1 MKAIALIDA
10 NNFYVSCERVFA
22 PRLRGEPV
30 IVLSNNDGCVVAR
43 SNEAKALGIGMAA
56 PYFKV
61 RGLVERNGVHVYSSN
76 YELYGDIS
84 HRMMEVLEDC
94 STEVERYSI
103 DEAFITLDGRDSE
116 SLEKAGREVK
126 KKVYR
131 QIGIPVS
138 VGIATTKTLAKVA
151 GHYAKS
157 WSELDGVFS
166 IAELSVQTPILR
178 RTPVEEVWG
187 IGARSAA
194 KLRLSGVTTALN
206 LRESDE
212 NWVRARMSVTGLRIQ
227 QELRGIQCH
236 TLATSP
242 TSRRGIH
249 STRSFGEPVV
259 AREDLRAAVSMF
271 VARACEKLRR
281 EEMVA
286 GAISVFVR
294 TNRFNP
300 GERHFS
306 GAVTLRL
313 APLTN
318 LTPEI
323 QAVAFRALD
332 SLYSEGYRY
341 KKAGVLLS
349 DLSPEQSA
357 SQPLWEAEKQARV
370 RSLMFNVDRLNQR
383 FGRETVQYGLF
394 ATEGKWKMKLSSR
407 SPRYT
412 TKWDELPKVCS

>member
-22 PRLRGEPV
+22 PCLRVEPI
-30 IVLSNNDGCVVAR
+30 IVLSNNDGCVVSR
-43 SNEAKALGIGMAA
+43 SNEAKALGIGMAV

-61 RGLVERNGVHVYSSN
+61 REIVERHGVRVFSSN
-76 YELYGDIS
+76 YELYGDMS
-84 HRMMEVLEDC
+84 HRMMEVLED
-94 STEVERYSI
+94 SSPEVERYSI
-103 DEAFITLDGRDSE
+103 DEAFITLEAQDYV
-116 SLEKAGREVK
+116 SLEKIGREVK
-126 KKVYR
+126 EEVYR
-131 QIGIPVS
+131 QVGIPVS
-138 VGIATTKTLAKVA
+138 VGIATTKTLAKIA

-166 IAELSVQTPILR
+166 ITEPSVHTPILR
-178 RTPVEEVWG
+178 RTSIEKVWG
-187 IGARSAA
+187 IGARSAI
-194 KLRLSGVTTALN
+194 KLRLSGVSTAFH
-206 LRESDE
+206 LREADE
-212 NWVRARMSVTGLRIQ
+212 RWVRSRMSVTGLRIR

-236 TLATSP
+236 TFATSP
-242 TSRRGIH
+242 SSRRGIH
-249 STRSFGEPVV
+249 STRSFGELVES
-259 AREDLRAAVSMF
+259 RDDLRAAVSMF

-286 GAISVFVR
+286 GAITVFVR

-300 GERHFS
+300 DERHYS

-323 QAVAFRALD
+323 QVVAFRALD
-332 SLYSEGYRY
+332 SLYREGYRY
-341 KKAGVLLS
+341 KKAGVMLS

-357 SQPLWEAEKQARV
+357 SQPLWDAEKQAKV
-370 RSLMFNVDRLNQR
+370 RDLMFNVDRLNQR

-412 TKWDELPKVCS
+412 TKWDELPKICR

>member
-43 SNEAKALGIGMAA
+43 SNEAKALGIEMAA
-56 PYFKV
+56 PLFKAQEI
-61 RGLVERNGVHVYSSN
+61 VERHGVHALSSN
-76 YELYGDIS
+76 YELYGDMS

-94 STEVERYSI
+94 SPEVERYSI
-103 DEAFITLDGRDSE
+103 DEAFITLEAPDSDL
-116 SLEKAGREVK
+116 LEKLGRSVK
-126 KKVYR
+126 DKVYR
-131 QIGIPVS
+131 QVGIPVS

-151 GHYAKS
+151 SHYAKA
-157 WSELDGVFS
+157 WADLDGVFS
-166 IAELSVQTPILR
+166 FTEASVQTPVLR

-187 IGARSAA
+187 IGARWAA
-194 KLRLSGVTTALN
+194 KLRLSGLSTALH
-206 LRESDE
+206 LREADE
-212 NWVRARMSVTGLRIQ
+212 SWVRARMSVTGLRIA

-236 TLATSP
+236 TLDTCPS
-242 TSRRGIH
+242 SRRGIH
-249 STRSFGEPVV
+249 STRSFGEVV
-259 AREDLRAAVSMF
+259 ESREDLRAAVSVF

-281 EEMVA
+281 ERMVA

-300 GERHFS
+300 EERQYA
-306 GAVTLRL
+306 GAATLRL
-313 APLTN
+313 APMTN
-318 LTPEI
+318 LTTEI

-332 SLYSEGYRY
+332 SLFRRGYRY
-341 KKAGVLLS
+341 KKAGVMLS

-357 SQPLWEAEKQARV
+357 PQPLWDAEKQARV

-383 FGRETVQYGLF
+383 FGRETVQFGLF
-394 ATEGKWKMKLSSR
+394 ATDGKWRMKLSSR

-412 TKWDELPKVCS
+412 TRWDELPKVCP